1 MKQKFAIFDIDHTIL
16 SEDSMFRFVRY
27 GIRRYPRTSLNVV
40 RIGLFTVLYMLK
52 IISVEKVKEAYF
64 HAIRYMDESD
74 LEHFYDTELSPR
86 LYEAATQE
94 LQRVKQEGYH
104 VLLITASPHAYMKYF
119 AKMPEVD
126 AVIGTDL
133 RQTEDRYSSIV
144 EGVNNKGEEKAKR
157 LQRYLEEHN
166 LEIDAEQ
173 SCAYSDSLSDWPLFR
188 LVKHR
193 YLINRSGEGL
203 IACNWKPEPSRSR
216 YAGKLFMILSAILA
230 ATGQLFWA
238 WSSESVL
245 YMVFGFGCYGLGM
258 LFMLRALAQEK
269 LSVAYPLMCVS
280 YIVAMLYGWWFLGE
294 EITVTKAAAVVM
306 IGIGVALTSYD
317 Q

>member
-16 SEDSMFRFVRY
+16 SEDSMLRFVRY
-27 GIRRYPRTSLNVV
+27 GIRRYPRTSLNAA
-40 RIGLFTVLYMLK
+40 RIGLYTVLYMLK
-52 IISVEKVKEAYF
+52 LLSVEKVKEAYF
-64 HAIRYMDESD
+64 HAIRYMDEPD

-86 LYEAATQE
+86 IYEAARQE
-94 LQRVKQEGYH
+94 LVRVKKEGYH
-104 VLLITASPHAYMKYF
+104 ILLITASPHAYMKYF
-119 AKMPEVD
+119 TKLPEVD

-133 RQTEDRYSSIV
+133 RRTEGRYSSAV
-144 EGVNNKGEEKAKR
+144 EGHNNKGEEKAKR
-157 LQRYLEEHN
+157 LRLYLERHG

-193 YLINRSGEGL
+193 YLINRSGAGL
-203 IACNWKPEPSRSR
+203 VRLQWKPETGSRR
-216 YAGKLFMILSAILA
+216 HEGKLLMIAAAILA

-238 WSSESVL
+238 WSGDGIL
-245 YMVFGFGCYGLGM
+245 YLLLGFGCYGLGM
-258 LFMLRALAQEK
+258 LFMLRALAKEK

-280 YIVAMLYGWWFLGE
+280 YVVAMLYGYWFLGE
-294 EITVTKAAAVVM
+294 AITMAKAAAVVM

-317 Q
+317 R